1 MVDGILDFVIFMFGT
16 SMENKI
22 KRSGLNKV
30 KKTISYVLLS
40 IAMFLILLLVA
51 WFLINNQW
59 KKQQTIF
66 KWFAAFCFYFE
77 INLKVIL

>member
-30 KKTISYVLLS
+30 KKAISYVLLS
-40 IAMFLILLLVA
+40 ISLLLIFILVA
-51 WFLINNQW
+51 WILIDN
-59 KKQQTIF
+59 
-66 KWFAAFCFYFE
+66 E
-77 INLKVIL
+77 

>member
-51 WFLINNQW
+51 WFLINNQ
-59 KKQQTIF
+59 
-66 KWFAAFCFYFE
+66 
-77 INLKVIL
+77 

>member
-40 IAMFLILLLVA
+40 IAMFLILLLVG
-51 WFLINNQW
+51 WFLINNQ
-59 KKQQTIF
+59 
-66 KWFAAFCFYFE
+66 
-77 INLKVIL
+77 

>member
-1 MVDGILDFVIFMFGT
+1 MVDGILDFVVFMFGT

-40 IAMFLILLLVA
+40 IGLFLIILLVS
-51 WFLINNQW
+51 WFSINNQ
-59 KKQQTIF
+59 
-66 KWFAAFCFYFE
+66 
-77 INLKVIL
+77 